1 MSLTNEQIIEAIG
14 QKTVLEVVE
23 LIKAMEE
30 KFGVTAAAATVAA
43 AGPAAAAVEEQ
54 TEFNVVLAD
63 AGEKKVNVIKAVR
76 ELTGLG
82 LKEAKE
88 KSTPLLRSSPKACPR
103 KLPKTPRRSWKKLAP
118 RSSSSKLA
126 PCVYSPSV
134 KRKADGWWQMPPAFF
149 RYGQWPKCP
158 VHGVK
163 VPPEGG
169 ANRGFARFSGHCRR
183 QWPNKQ
189 VTKLG
194 NADGLLIH

>member
-54 TEFNVVLAD
+54 TEFNVVLAE

-88 KSTPLLRSSPKACPR
+88 KVDTAPQVIAEGLSKEAAEDA
-103 KLPKTPRRSWKKLAP
+103 KKKLEEAG
-118 RSSSSKLA
+118 A
-126 PCVYSPSV
+126 
-134 KRKADGWWQMPPAFF
+134 
-149 RYGQWPKCP
+149 
-158 VHGVK
+158 K
-163 VPPEGG
+163 VEL
-169 ANRGFARFSGHCRR
+169 
-183 QWPNKQ
+183 K
-189 VTKLG
+189 
-194 NADGLLIH
+194 